1 MSSSVLRGVV
11 CAAAVAAF
19 CAPAPALADSAHH
32 GLNLRVRHGT
42 STNWSGYAV
51 SGSGPYQTVS
61 ASWTQPAV
69 DCART
74 RNGYAAFWTG
84 IDGDTTETVEQTGT
98 EADCSA
104 GTARY
109 GAWYELYPKGS
120 VSIAEPVVPGDQ
132 LSASVTLLGKALFGL
147 VSEFSLVLSDSTQG
161 WSHTVT
167 AWIRTPKLGSA
178 EAIAEAPS
186 SLLGV
191 LPLSDFATVGFSG
204 FSANGSTVT
213 AATPGLEPLTMITKS
228 GSVKAEPSALSAGS
242 FSATWFRSY

>member
-1 MSSSVLRGVV
+1 V
-11 CAAAVAAF
+11 CAAAVAAL
-19 CAPAPALADSAHH
+19 CAPASALANGGDH

-42 STNWSGYAV
+42 STNWAGYAV
-51 SGSGPYQTVS
+51 TGPGPYQTVS
-61 ASWTQPAV
+61 ASWTQPEV
-69 DCART
+69 NCART
-74 RNGYAAFWTG
+74 RNGFAAFWTG

-109 GAWYELYPKGS
+109 GAWYELFPKGS
-120 VSIAEPVVPGDQ
+120 VAIAEPVAPGDQ
-132 LSASVTLLGKALFGL
+132 FSASVTLVGKALFGL
-147 VSEFSLVLSDSTQG
+147 FSEFSLVLSDSTKG
-161 WSHTVT
+161 WSRTVN

-191 LPLSDFATVGFSG
+191 LPLSDFGTVGFSS

-213 AATPGLEPLTMITKS
+213 AATPGLEPLTMVTKS
-228 GSVKAEPSALSAGS
+228 GAVKAEPSALSAGS
-242 FSATWFRSY
+242 FSASWFRS

>member
-1 MSSSVLRGVV
+1 MSSTVLRGVV

-19 CAPAPALADSAHH
+19 CAPTPALADGAHH

-51 SGSGPYQTVS
+51 VGAGPYQSVS

-69 DCART
+69 NCART

-109 GAWYELYPKGS
+109 GAWYELFPKGS
-120 VSIAEPVVPGDQ
+120 IPIAEPVAPGDH
-132 LSASVTLLGKALFGL
+132 LSASVTLVGKALFGL
-147 VSEFSLVLSDSTQG
+147 VSEFSLVLSDSTQE
-161 WSHTVT
+161 WSRTVT

-191 LPLSDFATVGFSG
+191 LPLSDFGTVGFSSFG
-204 FSANGSTVT
+204 ANGSTVT
-213 AATPGLEPLTMITKS
+213 AATPGLEPLTMVTKL
-228 GSVKAEPSALSAGS
+228 GAVKAEPSALSAGG
-242 FSATWFRSY
+242 FSDTWFRSF